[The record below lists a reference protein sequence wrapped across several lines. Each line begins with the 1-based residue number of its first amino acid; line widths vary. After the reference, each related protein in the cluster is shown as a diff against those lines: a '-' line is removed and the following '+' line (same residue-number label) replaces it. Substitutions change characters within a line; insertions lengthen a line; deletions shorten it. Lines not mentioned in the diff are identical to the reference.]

1 MKFVSG
7 VSKDGLYEL
16 TDVKT
21 GKVQKGVS
29 LLRLSDMALS
39 ERIKGFK
46 HTKFTGKPNE
56 VQVVTLEDIVKSWC
70 SKSKLAWWA
79 DLSPCVQIEDGHKVI
94 LKTVGAYF
102 TACSKL
108 AGGLVRFPIPAFAYE
123 CGVCC
128 FAGCNWLA
136 ECLLPENGALT
147 RIESCAF
154 ANCHELVKVVVN
166 NSIEYI
172 AEDAFLGSPKV
183 TLFYDG
189 DIAPDWLRDYCERHE
204 IGLSRPI

>member
-7 VSKDGLYEL
+7 VSEDELYEL

-56 VQVVTLEDIVKSWC
+56 VRVVTLDEIVKSWC

-79 DLSPCVQIEDGHKVI
+79 DLSPCVRVEEGHKVI
-94 LKTVGAYF
+94 LRTIGAYF
-102 TACSKL
+102 TANSKL
-108 AGGLVRFPIPAFAYE
+108 THSSVRFPIPAFAYE

-128 FAGCNWLA
+128 FAGCGWLT

-154 ANCHELVKVVVN
+154 ANCPDLLKVVVN
-166 NSIEYI
+166 DSIEYI
-172 AEDAFLGSPKV
+172 AEDAFLGSPNV
-183 TLFYDG
+183 TLFYLG
-189 DIAPDWLRDYCERHE
+189 DLVPEWLQDYCDRHK
-204 IGLSRPI
+204 IGISRPV